1 MNKIKYNPFMLA
13 IACLLLMVT
22 GWLSDHFIASL
33 APYLYLSAI
42 IVGGFK
48 QTREGLLEL
57 WNDRTLNVDLLMA
70 LADIHLLSQW
80 CIRRIYYK

>member
-22 GWLSDHFIASL
+22 GWLSNHFIASL

-48 QTREGLLEL
+48 QT
-57 WNDRTLNVDLLMA
+57 
-70 LADIHLLSQW
+70 
-80 CIRRIYYK
+80 

>member
-22 GWLSDHFIASL
+22 GWLSYHFIASL

-57 WNDRTLNVDLLMA
+57 
-70 LADIHLLSQW
+70 
-80 CIRRIYYK
+80 